1 MARIVGI
8 SYHKSVAPSMTL
20 TLWLTTANTT
30 STNWNASL
38 SMLAHL
44 LMLVIISLTGQTM
57 AQTLTTGSNMM
68 ILNTHLSDSI
78 NFPDSLIYL
87 FSGSKHNQVH
97 DQAIFYVE
105 QSSILILWYN
115 CSDSIYLSVFIQ
127 LSSLWGVVLRNS
139 LHRKLTLVTGTASI
153 LLSDNHTQNRDTYY
167 RRSNNKTH
175 IHVPIQG
182 NSPNWAHIKG
192 WSCPST
198 YHCLQVD
205 TKH

>member
-68 ILNTHLSDSI
+68 ILNTHLSYSI

-97 DQAIFYVE
+97 DQAFFMLSRVLSWFFGIIV
-105 QSSILILWYN
+105 QIQ
-115 CSDSIYLSVFIQ
+115 SIYQFSFNCLPYEVSYYATLSTENLHWLLVQ
-127 LSSLWGVVLRNS
+127 LPFFC
-139 LHRKLTLVTGTASI
+139 LTITLKIDIHIVEDQI
-153 LLSDNHTQNRDTYY
+153 IKHTYMSQY
-167 RRSNNKTH
+167 REIAQIGLT
-175 IHVPIQG
+175 
-182 NSPNWAHIKG
+182 
-192 WSCPST
+192 
-198 YHCLQVD
+198 
-205 TKH
+205 